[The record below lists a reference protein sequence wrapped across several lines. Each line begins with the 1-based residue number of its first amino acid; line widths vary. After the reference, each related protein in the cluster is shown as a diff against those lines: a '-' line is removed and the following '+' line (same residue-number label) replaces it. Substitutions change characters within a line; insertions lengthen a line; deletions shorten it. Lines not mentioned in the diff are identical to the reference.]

1 MIVFSRQQKFFLHF
15 FIYIMKSI
23 SNISTYINK
32 IPNSIKDSKY
42 PLTKLNLQN
51 LEGVQSDICLF
62 NGEKPLTMDAISFIT
77 KRFETLNLFRGCTVG
92 CSHCLKDAK
101 NEDSRSILFEDLER
115 FLDGFKTLNERLGF
129 NVFNGNKY
137 LSIVDD
143 SNPSDF
149 PISGKDRKH
158 SVVEA
163 IKEIY
168 EKLNI
173 PVLFVTSGWNKGSSY
188 AQKASE
194 ELANAIQ
201 KNPSMIESVD
211 ISINPFVGILEK
223 SREAGK
229 NHNQDKADFFRN
241 VYTSRMANTLATFIE
256 AFEQDKAQIIYRH
269 ASNYSGN
276 ELVNENATRKLYKE
290 IYLKLKKIVGSKVDN
305 VPELNPDKLTQFDK
319 SHLIESSGRGRQYF
333 SADINLKEQEALIDE
348 AIEWTSLSEEDK
360 FKTLQN
366 NALKCVDINGC
377 VYATMP
383 SSRVEYISAPIEL
396 TVPTNIR
403 LNYENNAPQKPVFSD
418 IDLE

>member
-1 MIVFSRQQKFFLHF
+1 
-15 FIYIMKSI
+15 MKPM

-51 LEGVQSDICLF
+51 LEGVQNDICLF
-62 NGEKPLTMDAISFIT
+62 NGEKHLTMNAISFIT

-101 NEDSRSILFEDLER
+101 AEDSRSILFEDLLR

-149 PISGKDRKH
+149 PIMGKSSKH

-194 ELANAIQ
+194 ELANTIQ
-201 KNPSMIESVD
+201 KKSSMIESVD

-223 SREAGK
+223 SREASK
-229 NHNQDKADFFRN
+229 NHNQDKADFLRN
-241 VYTSRMANTLATFIE
+241 VYTSRMANTLATFLN
-256 AFEQDKAQIIYRH
+256 AFTNNKAQIIYRH
-269 ASNYSGN
+269 APNTEGN
-276 ELVNENATRKLYKE
+276 ELIDENATKQLYKE
-290 IYLKLKKIVGSKVDN
+290 IYAKLRKIVGSKLDDIPMLK
-305 VPELNPDKLTQFDK
+305 PEQLTQFDK
-319 SHLIESSGRGRQYF
+319 SHLIEASGRGRRF
-333 SADINLKEQEALIDE
+333 FTAETNFLEQQQLIDE
-348 AIEWTSLSEEDK
+348 AIEWECLSEQEK
-360 FKTLQN
+360 FEKLRDG
-366 NALKCVDINGC
+366 ALKCIDINGN
-377 VYATMP
+377 VYTTMP
-383 SSRVEYISAPIEL
+383 ASKVDYISAPIEL
-396 TVPTNIR
+396 TLPTEIQ
-403 LNYENNAPQKPVFSD
+403 LNYENKKTTTPVFSD
-418 IDLE
+418 IDLEI

>member
-1 MIVFSRQQKFFLHF
+1 
-15 FIYIMKSI
+15 MKPI

-42 PLTKLNLQN
+42 PLTQLNLHN

-62 NGEKPLTMDAISFIT
+62 NGEKPLTMDVISFIT

-101 NEDSRSILFEDLER
+101 AEDSRSILFEDLLR

-168 EKLNI
+168 DKLNI

-223 SREAGK
+223 SREASK
-229 NHNQDKADFFRN
+229 NHNQDKANFLRN
-241 VYTSRMANTLATFIE
+241 VYTSRMANTLATFLN
-256 AFEQDKAQIIYRH
+256 AFTSNKAHIIYRH
-269 ASNYSGN
+269 APSAEGN
-276 ELVNENATRKLYKE
+276 ELIDENAAKQLYEE
-290 IYLKLKKIVGSKVDN
+290 IYAKLRKMVGSKLDDIPMLK
-305 VPELNPDKLTQFDK
+305 PEQLTQFDK
-319 SHLIESSGRGRQYF
+319 SHLIEASGRGRRF
-333 SADINLKEQEALIDE
+333 FTAETNFLEQQQLIDE
-348 AIEWTSLSEEDK
+348 VIDWEGLSEQEK
-360 FKTLQN
+360 FAKLRDG
-366 NALKCVDINGC
+366 ALKCIDINGN
-377 VYATMP
+377 VYTTMP
-383 SSRVEYISAPIEL
+383 ASKVDYISAPIEL
-396 TVPTNIR
+396 TLPTKIQ
-403 LNYENNAPQKPVFSD
+403 LNYENKKPTTPVFSD
-418 IDLE
+418 IDLEI

>member
-1 MIVFSRQQKFFLHF
+1 MINSLSSINT
-15 FIYIMKSI
+15 FIK
-23 SNISTYINK
+23 T
-32 IPNSIKDSKY
+32 IPNTIKDSQY
-42 PLTKLNLQN
+42 PLSKLDTKF
-51 LEGVQSDICLF
+51 LEGIQSEIPLF
-62 NGEKPLTMDAISFIT
+62 QGEKPLTMNSISFIT

-101 NEDSRSILFEDLER
+101 AEDNRSILFEDLER

-149 PISGKDRKH
+149 PISGKDRNH

-168 EKLNI
+168 KKLNI
-173 PVLFVTSGWNKGSSY
+173 PVLFVTSGWNKSSSY
-188 AQKASE
+188 AQKTSE

-223 SREAGK
+223 SREALK
-229 NHNQDKADFFRN
+229 NHNQDKADFLRN
-241 VYTSRMANTLATFIE
+241 VYTSRMANTLATFIK

-276 ELVNENATRKLYKE
+276 ELVNENATRKLYEE

-333 SADINLKEQEALIDE
+333 STEVNLKEQEALIDE

-360 FKTLQN
+360 FKTLQD
-366 NALKCVDINGC
+366 NALKCIDINGRI
-377 VYATMP
+377 YATLP
-383 SSRVEYISAPIEL
+383 SNRVEYISAPIEL

>member
-1 MIVFSRQQKFFLHF
+1 MN
-15 FIYIMKSI
+15 SI
-23 SNISTYINK
+23 SGVNTYINK
-32 IPNSIKDSKY
+32 IPCSVKSGKY
-42 PLTKLNLQN
+42 PLSRIDLSR
-51 LEGVQSDICLF
+51 LEGIQQGIPLF
-62 NGEKPLTMDAISFIT
+62 QGEKLLTMDLIAFIT
-77 KRFETLNLFRGCTVG
+77 KRLETLNLFRGCTVG

-101 NEDSRSILFEDLER
+101 AEGNRSILFEDLER
-115 FLDGFKTLNERLGF
+115 FLDGFKLLNERLGF

-143 SNPSDF
+143 SNPSDS
-149 PISGKDRKH
+149 PISGKDRNH

-173 PVLFVTSGWNKGSSY
+173 PVLFVTSGWNKSSSY
-188 AQKASE
+188 AQKTSE

-223 SREAGK
+223 SREALK
-229 NHNQDKADFFRN
+229 NHNQDKADFLRN
-241 VYTSRMANTLATFIE
+241 VYTSRMANVLSVFFKAL
-256 AFEQDKAQIIYRH
+256 EQNKAKIIYRH
-269 ASNYSGN
+269 APNYSGN
-276 ELVNENATRKLYKE
+276 ELVNENATRKLYEE
-290 IYLKLKKIVGSKVDN
+290 IYAKLQKIVGAAIEKV
-305 VPELNPDKLTQFDK
+305 PKLNPDKLTQFDK

-333 SADINLKEQEALIDE
+333 STEVNLKEQEALIDE
-348 AIEWTSLSEEDK
+348 AIEWTCLSEEDK
-360 FKTLQN
+360 FKTLQD
-366 NALKCVDINGC
+366 NALKCVDINGRI
-377 VYATMP
+377 YATMP
-383 SSRVEYISAPIEL
+383 SNRVEYISAPIEL

>member
-1 MIVFSRQQKFFLHF
+1 
-15 FIYIMKSI
+15 MKPI

-42 PLTKLNLQN
+42 PLTQLNLQN

-62 NGEKPLTMDAISFIT
+62 NGEKPLTMDVISFIT

-101 NEDSRSILFEDLER
+101 AEDSRSILFEDLLR

-149 PISGKDRKH
+149 PIFGKDRKH

-168 EKLNI
+168 DKLNI

-223 SREAGK
+223 SREASK

-241 VYTSRMANTLATFIE
+241 VYTSRMANTLATFLNVLTNN
-256 AFEQDKAQIIYRH
+256 KAQIIYRH
-269 ASNYSGN
+269 APSAEGN
-276 ELVNENATRKLYKE
+276 ELVDENAAKQLYEE
-290 IYLKLKKIVGSKVDN
+290 IYLKLRKIVGSKLDDIPILK
-305 VPELNPDKLTQFDK
+305 PEQLTQFDK
-319 SHLIESSGRGRQYF
+319 SHLIEASGRGRRF
-333 SADINLKEQEALIDE
+333 FTAEMNFLEQQQLIDE
-348 AIEWTSLSEEDK
+348 VIDWEGLSEQEK
-360 FKTLQN
+360 FAKLRDG
-366 NALKCVDINGC
+366 ALKCIDINGN
-377 VYATMP
+377 VYTTMP
-383 SSRVEYISAPIEL
+383 ASQVDYISAPIEL
-396 TVPTNIR
+396 TLPTKIQ
-403 LNYENNAPQKPVFSD
+403 LNYENKKPTTPVFSD
-418 IDLE
+418 IDLEG

>member
-1 MIVFSRQQKFFLHF
+1 
-15 FIYIMKSI
+15 MKPI

-42 PLTKLNLQN
+42 PLTQLNLKN
-51 LEGVQSDICLF
+51 LEGVQRDICLF
-62 NGEKPLTMDAISFIT
+62 NGEKPLTMDVISFIT

-149 PISGKDRKH
+149 PILGKDRKH

-168 EKLNI
+168 DKLNI

-223 SREAGK
+223 SREASK

-241 VYTSRMANTLATFIE
+241 VYTSRMANTLATFLNVLTNN
-256 AFEQDKAQIIYRH
+256 KAQIIYRH
-269 ASNYSGN
+269 APSAEGN
-276 ELVNENATRKLYKE
+276 ELVDENAAKQLYEE
-290 IYLKLKKIVGSKVDN
+290 IYLKLRKIVGSKLDDIPMLK
-305 VPELNPDKLTQFDK
+305 PEQLTQFDK
-319 SHLIESSGRGRQYF
+319 SHLIEASGRGRRF
-333 SADINLKEQEALIDE
+333 FKAETNFLEQQQLIDE
-348 AIEWTSLSEEDK
+348 VIDWEGLSEQEK
-360 FKTLQN
+360 FAKLRDG
-366 NALKCVDINGC
+366 ALKCIDINGN
-377 VYATMP
+377 VYTTMP
-383 SSRVEYISAPIEL
+383 ASQVDYISAPIEL
-396 TVPTNIR
+396 TLPTKIQ
-403 LNYENNAPQKPVFSD
+403 LNYENKKPTTPVFSD
-418 IDLE
+418 IDLEG

>member
-1 MIVFSRQQKFFLHF
+1 
-15 FIYIMKSI
+15 MKPI

-42 PLTKLNLQN
+42 PLTQLNLQN

-62 NGEKPLTMDAISFIT
+62 NGEKHLTMNAISFIT

-101 NEDSRSILFEDLER
+101 AEDSRSILFEDLVR

-158 SVVEA
+158 SVIEA

-173 PVLFVTSGWNKGSSY
+173 PVLFVTSGWNKGSRY

-223 SREAGK
+223 SREASQ
-229 NHNQDKADFFRN
+229 NHNQDKADFLRN
-241 VYTSRMANTLATFIE
+241 VYTSRMANTLATFLN
-256 AFEQDKAQIIYRH
+256 ALANNKAQIIYRH
-269 ASNYSGN
+269 APSAEGN
-276 ELVNENATRKLYKE
+276 ELVDENATKQLYEE
-290 IYLKLKKIVGSKVDN
+290 IYAKLRKMVGSKLDDIPMLK
-305 VPELNPDKLTQFDK
+305 PEQLTQFDK
-319 SHLIESSGRGRQYF
+319 SHLIEASGRGRRF
-333 SADINLKEQEALIDE
+333 FTTEMNFLEQQQLIDE
-348 AIEWTSLSEEDK
+348 VIDWEGLSEQEK
-360 FKTLQN
+360 FAKLRDG
-366 NALKCVDINGC
+366 ALKCIDINGN
-377 VYATMP
+377 VYTTMP
-383 SSRVEYISAPIEL
+383 ASKVDYISAPIEL
-396 TVPTNIR
+396 TLPTKIQ
-403 LNYENNAPQKPVFSD
+403 LNYENKKPTTPVFSD
-418 IDLE
+418 IDLEI

>member
-1 MIVFSRQQKFFLHF
+1 MNL
-15 FIYIMKSI
+15 I
-23 SNISTYINK
+23 SNINTYIDK

-42 PLTKLNLQN
+42 PLTKLNLQK

-62 NGEKPLTMDAISFIT
+62 NGNKPLNMEAISFIT

-101 NEDSRSILFEDLER
+101 VEDNRSILFEDLER

-149 PISGKDRKH
+149 PIMGKTSKH

-201 KNPSMIESVD
+201 KKSSMIESVD

-223 SREAGK
+223 SREASQ
-229 NHNQDKADFFRN
+229 NHNQDKADFLRN
-241 VYTSRMANTLATFIE
+241 VYTSRMANTLATFLN
-256 AFEQDKAQIIYRH
+256 AFINNKAHIIYRH
-269 ASNYSGN
+269 APSTEGN
-276 ELVNENATRKLYKE
+276 ELVDEKAMKQLYEE
-290 IYLKLKKIVGSKVDN
+290 IYAKLRKIVGSKLDEIPMLQ
-305 VPELNPDKLTQFDK
+305 PEQLTQFDK
-319 SHLIESSGRGRQYF
+319 SHLIEASGRGRRF
-333 SADINLKEQEALIDE
+333 FTSKTNFLEQQKLIDE
-348 AIEWTSLSEEDK
+348 AIEWACLNEQEKLAKLRDG
-360 FKTLQN
+360 
-366 NALKCVDINGC
+366 ALKCIDINGN
-377 VYATMP
+377 VYTTTPA
-383 SSRVEYISAPIEL
+383 SKVDYISAPIEL
-396 TVPTNIR
+396 TLPTKIQ
-403 LNYENNAPQKPVFSD
+403 LNYENKKPTTPVFSD
-418 IDLE
+418 IDLEI

>member
-1 MIVFSRQQKFFLHF
+1 MMNL
-15 FIYIMKSI
+15 I
-23 SNISTYINK
+23 SNINTYIDK

-42 PLTKLNLQN
+42 PLTKLNLQK

-62 NGEKPLTMDAISFIT
+62 NGNKPLNMEAISFIT

-101 NEDSRSILFEDLER
+101 VEDNRSILFEDLER

-149 PISGKDRKH
+149 PIMGKTSKH
-158 SVVEA
+158 GVVEA

-201 KNPSMIESVD
+201 KKSSMIESVD

-223 SREAGK
+223 SREASQ
-229 NHNQDKADFFRN
+229 NHNQDKADFLRN
-241 VYTSRMANTLATFIE
+241 VYTSRMANTLATFLN
-256 AFEQDKAQIIYRH
+256 ALANNKAQIIYRH
-269 ASNYSGN
+269 APSAEGN
-276 ELVNENATRKLYKE
+276 ELVDENATKQLYEE
-290 IYLKLKKIVGSKVDN
+290 IYAKLRKMVGSKLDDIPMLK
-305 VPELNPDKLTQFDK
+305 PEQLTQFDK
-319 SHLIESSGRGRQYF
+319 SHLIEASGRGRRF
-333 SADINLKEQEALIDE
+333 FTSKTNFLEQQKLIDE
-348 AIEWTSLSEEDK
+348 AIEWACLNEQEKLAKLRDG
-360 FKTLQN
+360 
-366 NALKCVDINGC
+366 ALKCIDINGN
-377 VYATMP
+377 VYTTMP
-383 SSRVEYISAPIEL
+383 ASKVDYISAPIEL
-396 TVPTNIR
+396 TLPTKIQ
-403 LNYENNAPQKPVFSD
+403 LNYENKKPTTPVFSD
-418 IDLE
+418 IDLEI

>member
-1 MIVFSRQQKFFLHF
+1 
-15 FIYIMKSI
+15 MKPI
-23 SNISTYINK
+23 SNINTHINK

-173 PVLFVTSGWNKGSSY
+173 PVLFVTSGWNKSSSY

-201 KNPSMIESVD
+201 KNPSMVESVD

-223 SREAGK
+223 SREALK
-229 NHNQDKADFFRN
+229 DHNQDKADFFRN
-241 VYTSRMANTLATFIE
+241 VYTSRMANTLATFLN
-256 AFEQDKAQIIYRH
+256 AFTNNKAHIIYRH
-269 ASNYSGN
+269 APSTEGN
-276 ELVNENATRKLYKE
+276 ELVDEKAMKQLYKE
-290 IYLKLKKIVGSKVDN
+290 IYVKLRTMVGSKLDKIPMLK
-305 VPELNPDKLTQFDK
+305 PEQLTQFDT
-319 SHLIESSGRGRQYF
+319 SHLIEASGRGRRF
-333 SADINLKEQEALIDE
+333 FRPETNFLEQQQLIDE
-348 AIEWTSLSEEDK
+348 AIKWACLNEQEKLAKLRDG
-360 FKTLQN
+360 
-366 NALKCVDINGC
+366 ALKCIDINGN
-377 VYATMP
+377 VYTTMP
-383 SSRVEYISAPIEL
+383 ASKVDYISAPIEL
-396 TVPTNIR
+396 TLPAKIQ
-403 LNYENNAPQKPVFSD
+403 LNYENKKATPPVFSD
-418 IDLE
+418 IDLEI

>member
-1 MIVFSRQQKFFLHF
+1 
-15 FIYIMKSI
+15 MKPI

-42 PLTKLNLQN
+42 PLTQLNLQN

-62 NGEKPLTMDAISFIT
+62 NGEKPLTMDVISFIT

-101 NEDSRSILFEDLER
+101 AEDSRSILFEDLLR

-149 PISGKDRKH
+149 PILGKDRKH

-168 EKLNI
+168 DKLNI

-223 SREAGK
+223 SREASK

-241 VYTSRMANTLATFIE
+241 VYTSRMANTLATFLNALE
-256 AFEQDKAQIIYRH
+256 NNKAQIIYRH
-269 ASNYSGN
+269 APSAEGN
-276 ELVNENATRKLYKE
+276 ELVDENAAKQLYEE
-290 IYLKLKKIVGSKVDN
+290 IYLKLRKIVGSKLDDIPMLK
-305 VPELNPDKLTQFDK
+305 PEQLTQFDK
-319 SHLIESSGRGRQYF
+319 SHLIEASGRGRRF
-333 SADINLKEQEALIDE
+333 FTAEMNFLEQQQLIDE
-348 AIEWTSLSEEDK
+348 VIDWEGLSEQEK
-360 FKTLQN
+360 FAKLRDG
-366 NALKCVDINGC
+366 ALKCIDINGN
-377 VYATMP
+377 VYTTMP
-383 SSRVEYISAPIEL
+383 ASQVDYISVPIEL
-396 TVPTNIR
+396 TLPTKIQ
-403 LNYENNAPQKPVFSD
+403 LNYENKKPTTPVFSD
-418 IDLE
+418 IDLEG

>member
-1 MIVFSRQQKFFLHF
+1 
-15 FIYIMKSI
+15 MKPI

-51 LEGVQSDICLF
+51 LEGVQNDICLF
-62 NGEKPLTMDAISFIT
+62 NGEKHLTMNAISFIT

-101 NEDSRSILFEDLER
+101 AEDSRSILFEDLVR

-173 PVLFVTSGWNKGSSY
+173 PVLFVTSGWNKGSRY

-194 ELANAIQ
+194 ELANTIQ
-201 KNPSMIESVD
+201 KNPSMIEAVD

-223 SREAGK
+223 SREASK
-229 NHNQDKADFFRN
+229 NHNQDKADFLRN
-241 VYTSRMANTLATFIE
+241 VYTSRMANTLATFLN
-256 AFEQDKAQIIYRH
+256 AFTSNKAHIIYRH
-269 ASNYSGN
+269 APSAEGN
-276 ELVNENATRKLYKE
+276 ELVDENATKQLYEE
-290 IYLKLKKIVGSKVDN
+290 IYAKLRKMVGSKLDDIPMLK
-305 VPELNPDKLTQFDK
+305 PEQLTQFDK
-319 SHLIESSGRGRQYF
+319 SHLIEASGRGRRF
-333 SADINLKEQEALIDE
+333 FRAETNFLEQQQLIDE
-348 AIEWTSLSEEDK
+348 VIDWEGLSEQEK
-360 FKTLQN
+360 FAKLRDG
-366 NALKCVDINGC
+366 ALKCIDINGN
-377 VYATMP
+377 VYTTMP
-383 SSRVEYISAPIEL
+383 ASQVDYISAPIEL
-396 TVPTNIR
+396 TLPTKIQ
-403 LNYENNAPQKPVFSD
+403 LNYENKKPTTPVFSD
-418 IDLE
+418 IDLEI

>member
-1 MIVFSRQQKFFLHF
+1 
-15 FIYIMKSI
+15 MKPI

-42 PLTKLNLQN
+42 PLTQLNLQN
-51 LEGVQSDICLF
+51 LEGVQRDICLF
-62 NGEKPLTMDAISFIT
+62 NGEKPLTMDVISFIT

-101 NEDSRSILFEDLER
+101 AEDSRSILFEDLLR

-149 PISGKDRKH
+149 PILGKDRKH

-168 EKLNI
+168 DKLNI

-223 SREAGK
+223 SREASK

-241 VYTSRMANTLATFIE
+241 VYTSRMANTLATFLNALE
-256 AFEQDKAQIIYRH
+256 NNKAQIIYRH
-269 ASNYSGN
+269 APSAEGN
-276 ELVNENATRKLYKE
+276 ELVDENAAKQLYEE
-290 IYLKLKKIVGSKVDN
+290 IYLKLRKIVGSKLDDIPILK
-305 VPELNPDKLTQFDK
+305 PEQLTQFDK
-319 SHLIESSGRGRQYF
+319 SHLIEASGRGRRF
-333 SADINLKEQEALIDE
+333 FTAEMNFLEQQQLIDE
-348 AIEWTSLSEEDK
+348 VIDWEGLSEQEK
-360 FKTLQN
+360 FAKLRDG
-366 NALKCVDINGC
+366 ALKCIDINGN
-377 VYATMP
+377 VYTTMP
-383 SSRVEYISAPIEL
+383 ASQVDYISAPIEL
-396 TVPTNIR
+396 TLPTKIQ
-403 LNYENNAPQKPVFSD
+403 LNYENKKPTTPVFSD
-418 IDLE
+418 IDLEG

>member
-1 MIVFSRQQKFFLHF
+1 
-15 FIYIMKSI
+15 MKPI

-51 LEGVQSDICLF
+51 LEGVQNDICLF
-62 NGEKPLTMDAISFIT
+62 NGEKHLTMNAISFIT

-101 NEDSRSILFEDLER
+101 AEDSRSILFEDLVR

-173 PVLFVTSGWNKGSSY
+173 PVLFVTSGWNKGYRY

-223 SREAGK
+223 SREASQ
-229 NHNQDKADFFRN
+229 NHNQDKADFLRN
-241 VYTSRMANTLATFIE
+241 VYTSRMANTLATFLN
-256 AFEQDKAQIIYRH
+256 AFTSNKAHIIYRH
-269 ASNYSGN
+269 APSEEGN
-276 ELVNENATRKLYKE
+276 ELVDENATKQLYEE
-290 IYLKLKKIVGSKVDN
+290 IYAKLRKMVGSKLDDIPMLK
-305 VPELNPDKLTQFDK
+305 PEQLTHFDK
-319 SHLIESSGRGRQYF
+319 SHLIEASGRGRRF
-333 SADINLKEQEALIDE
+333 FKAETNFLEQQQLIDE
-348 AIEWTSLSEEDK
+348 VIDWEGLSEQEK
-360 FKTLQN
+360 FAKLRDG
-366 NALKCVDINGC
+366 ALKCIDINGN
-377 VYATMP
+377 VYTTMP
-383 SSRVEYISAPIEL
+383 ASQVDYISAPIEL
-396 TVPTNIR
+396 TLPTKIQ
-403 LNYENNAPQKPVFSD
+403 LNYENKKTTTPVFSD
-418 IDLE
+418 IDLEI

>member
-1 MIVFSRQQKFFLHF
+1 MMNL
-15 FIYIMKSI
+15 I
-23 SNISTYINK
+23 SNINTYIDK

-42 PLTKLNLQN
+42 PLTKLNLQK

-62 NGEKPLTMDAISFIT
+62 NGNKPLNMEAISFIT

-101 NEDSRSILFEDLER
+101 VEDNRSILFEDLER

-129 NVFNGNKY
+129 NVFKGNKY

-149 PISGKDRKH
+149 PIMGKTSKH

-201 KNPSMIESVD
+201 KKSSMIESVD

-223 SREAGK
+223 SREASQ
-229 NHNQDKADFFRN
+229 NHNQDKADFLRN
-241 VYTSRMANTLATFIE
+241 VYTSRMANTLATFLN
-256 AFEQDKAQIIYRH
+256 AFINNKAHIIYRH
-269 ASNYSGN
+269 APSTEGN
-276 ELVNENATRKLYKE
+276 ELVDEKAMKQLYEE
-290 IYLKLKKIVGSKVDN
+290 IYAKLRKMVGSKLDDIPMLK
-305 VPELNPDKLTQFDK
+305 PEQLTQFDK
-319 SHLIESSGRGRQYF
+319 SHLIEASGCGRRF
-333 SADINLKEQEALIDE
+333 FTSKTNFLEQQKLIDE
-348 AIEWTSLSEEDK
+348 AIEWACLNEQEKLAKLRDG
-360 FKTLQN
+360 
-366 NALKCVDINGC
+366 ALKCIDINGN
-377 VYATMP
+377 VYTTMP
-383 SSRVEYISAPIEL
+383 ASKVDYISAPIEL
-396 TVPTNIR
+396 TLPTKIQ
-403 LNYENNAPQKPVFSD
+403 LNYENKKPTTPVFSD
-418 IDLE
+418 IDLEI

>member
-1 MIVFSRQQKFFLHF
+1 
-15 FIYIMKSI
+15 MKPM

-51 LEGVQSDICLF
+51 LEGVQNDICLF
-62 NGEKPLTMDAISFIT
+62 NGEKHLTMNAISFIT
-77 KRFETLNLFRGCTVG
+77 KRFETLNLFRGCTVD

-101 NEDSRSILFEDLER
+101 AEDSRSILFEDLLR

-173 PVLFVTSGWNKGSSY
+173 PILFVTSGWNKGSSY

-194 ELANAIQ
+194 ELANVIQ

-223 SREAGK
+223 SREASR
-229 NHNQDKADFFRN
+229 NHNQDKADFLRY
-241 VYTSRMANTLATFIE
+241 VYTSRMANTLATFLN
-256 AFEQDKAQIIYRH
+256 ALANNKAQIIYRH
-269 ASNYSGN
+269 APNAEGN
-276 ELVNENATRKLYKE
+276 ELVDENAAKQLYKE
-290 IYLKLKKIVGSKVDN
+290 IYAKLRKMVGSKLDEIPMLK
-305 VPELNPDKLTQFDK
+305 PEQLTQFDK
-319 SHLIESSGRGRQYF
+319 SHLIEASGRGRRF
-333 SADINLKEQEALIDE
+333 FTPKANFLEQQQLIDE
-348 AIEWTSLSEEDK
+348 AIDWEGLSEQEK
-360 FKTLQN
+360 FAKLRDE
-366 NALKCVDINGC
+366 ALKCIDINGN

-383 SSRVEYISAPIEL
+383 ASKVDYISAPIEL
-396 TVPTNIR
+396 TLPTKIQ
-403 LNYENNAPQKPVFSD
+403 LNYENKKTTTPVFSD
-418 IDLE
+418 IDLEI

>member
-1 MIVFSRQQKFFLHF
+1 MMNL
-15 FIYIMKSI
+15 I
-23 SNISTYINK
+23 SNINTYIDK

-42 PLTKLNLQN
+42 PLTKLNLQK

-62 NGEKPLTMDAISFIT
+62 NGNKPLNMEAISFIT

-101 NEDSRSILFEDLER
+101 VEDNRSILFEDLER

-149 PISGKDRKH
+149 PIMGKTSKH
-158 SVVEA
+158 GVVEA

-201 KNPSMIESVD
+201 KKSSMIESVD

-223 SREAGK
+223 SREASQ
-229 NHNQDKADFFRN
+229 NHNQDKADFLRN
-241 VYTSRMANTLATFIE
+241 VYTSRMANTLATFLN
-256 AFEQDKAQIIYRH
+256 AFTNNKAHIIYRH
-269 ASNYSGN
+269 APSTEGN
-276 ELVNENATRKLYKE
+276 ELVDEKAMKQLYEE
-290 IYLKLKKIVGSKVDN
+290 IYAKLRKIVGSKLDEIPMLQ
-305 VPELNPDKLTQFDK
+305 PEQLTQFDK
-319 SHLIESSGRGRQYF
+319 SHLIEASGRGRRF
-333 SADINLKEQEALIDE
+333 FTSKTNFLEQQKLIDE
-348 AIEWTSLSEEDK
+348 AIEWACLNEQEKLAKLRDG
-360 FKTLQN
+360 
-366 NALKCVDINGC
+366 ALKCIDINGN
-377 VYATMP
+377 VYTTMP
-383 SSRVEYISAPIEL
+383 ASKVDYISAPIEL
-396 TVPTNIR
+396 TLPTKIQ
-403 LNYENNAPQKPVFSD
+403 LNYENKKPTTPVFSD
-418 IDLE
+418 IDLEI